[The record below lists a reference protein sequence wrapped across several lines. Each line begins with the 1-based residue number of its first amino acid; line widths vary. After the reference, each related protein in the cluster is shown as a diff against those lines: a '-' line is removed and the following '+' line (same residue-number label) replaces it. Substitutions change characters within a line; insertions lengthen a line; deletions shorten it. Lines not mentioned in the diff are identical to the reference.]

1 MKFLSYDSKFSQL
14 LIKVC
19 YACWLNLLWFICSIP
34 VVTMGAATTALYDAT
49 LRIASE
55 EDTNVTKH
63 FFDALRRNF
72 KQATRIWLVMLAVA
86 IVMGVD
92 AYAVL
97 RLRATSTGAIAIMW
111 TLNLALLISATLVY
125 VIISIYLYP
134 LIAKFENTD
143 FNMLKNALLL
153 GLRYLFCSIMVFL
166 IHAAMAYAIIMIFTP
181 LVIFG
186 EGVCALL
193 SSYLLVPVLNSC
205 AYTKPR
211 KSNR

>member
-72 KQATRIWLVMLAVA
+72 KQATRIWLIMLAVA
-86 IVMGVD
+86 IVMGMD

-97 RLRATSTGAIAIMW
+97 RLRATSTGTIAIMW

-143 FNMLKNALLL
+143 FNMFKNALLL

>member
-72 KQATRIWLVMLAVA
+72 KQATRIWLIMLAVA

-111 TLNLALLISATLVY
+111 TLNLAMLISATLVY

-143 FNMLKNALLL
+143 FNMFKNALLL
-153 GLRYLFCSIMVFL
+153 GLRYLFCSIMVFF